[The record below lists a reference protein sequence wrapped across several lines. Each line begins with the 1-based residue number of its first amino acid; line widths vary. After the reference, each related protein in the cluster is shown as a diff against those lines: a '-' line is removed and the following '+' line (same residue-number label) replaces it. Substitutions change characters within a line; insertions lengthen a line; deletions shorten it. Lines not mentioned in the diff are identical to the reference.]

1 MSEIPLQNIGIRNLN
16 IEGQDTFLMV
26 VKLES
31 RMHQV
36 ADEHLRQD

>member
-1 MSEIPLQNIGIRNLN
+1 
-16 IEGQDTFLMV
+16 MV

-36 ADEHLRQD
+36 ADEHLRQDWSASNWTT